1 MTTGERF
8 VPDTPI
14 YKVFL
19 LNDDYTPM
27 HFVVQVLERIF
38 DLDRKDAEQLMLRI
52 HNDGI
57 AQCGAYPP
65 RGRREKAHGSSR
77 HGARAPAPAA
87 MPYREAQP
95 ISGN

>member
-1 MTTGERF
+1 MTAGERC

-27 HFVVQVLERIF
+27 EFVVHVLERIF
-38 DLDRKDAEQLMLRI
+38 DLDRKDAEQLTHRV

-57 AQCGAYPP
+57 AQCLPA

-87 MPYREAQP
+87 MPYGEAKP
-95 ISGN
+95 LSGN